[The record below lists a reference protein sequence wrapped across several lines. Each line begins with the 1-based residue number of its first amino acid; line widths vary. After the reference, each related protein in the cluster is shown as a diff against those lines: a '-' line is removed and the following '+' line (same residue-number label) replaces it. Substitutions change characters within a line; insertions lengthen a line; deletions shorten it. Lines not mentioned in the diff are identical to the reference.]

1 MKRFYRDSSIALT
14 ALALCFSGCSSAHI
28 NVSDPAVI
36 VTTLSAAGI
45 IDGRSR
51 FRELFCE
58 IRNDHGVHLPD
69 DRPCEEALWR
79 LGDESTAPTDHAAS
93 SDKTPRLKLIIV
105 PGIFGECVQN
115 IALPF
120 SDALQHLKSVHGYSG
135 EIITVSGRSS
145 SDHNARQ
152 IRDALKNMPVLDG
165 EKLVLIGYSKGTAD
179 ILHALVTYPEIQNNI
194 HAFVSIAGVVGG
206 SPIADSLLKA
216 YGTFLEHLPW
226 AQCISHDD
234 GEVASITN
242 AYRQSW
248 MSKNYG
254 NLPRTIRYYSI
265 AAFEQE
271 DHISIPLL
279 SGYRTLAK
287 IDPRNDGQ
295 VIFSEAVLPG
305 GTLLGYAKADHWAI
319 ALPIARNNG
328 YLIDTVVNHNAYPRE
343 VLLEAVVRYI
353 EEDLCV
359 TGSASPKYHHL
370 QHSTPSAG
378 YKTGQ
383 ARWPR

>member
-1 MKRFYRDSSIALT
+1 MKRFYRSSSSALT
-14 ALALCFSGCSSAHI
+14 ALALCFSGCSTAHI

-45 IDGRSR
+45 VDGRSR

-58 IRNDHGVHLPD
+58 IRNDHGVNLPD
-69 DRPCEEALWR
+69 DRPCEDALWR
-79 LGDESTAPTDHAAS
+79 LGDESTIPAGHAAS
-93 SDKTPRLKLIIV
+93 SHKTPKLKLIIV
-105 PGIFGECVQN
+105 PGLFGECVQN

-135 EIITVSGRSS
+135 EIIMVSGRSS

-152 IRDALKNMPVLDG
+152 IRDALRNIPVQAG

-179 ILHALVTYPEIQNNI
+179 ILHALVTYPEIRNNI

-206 SPIADSLLKA
+206 SPIADSLVET
-216 YGTFLEHLPW
+216 YGTFLEHIPL

-234 GEVASITN
+234 GEVTSITTT
-242 AYRQSW
+242 YRQAW

-254 NLPRTIRYYSI
+254 NLPKTIRYYSV
-265 AAFEQE
+265 AAIEQV

-279 SGYRTLAK
+279 SGYKKLAK

-305 GTLLGYAKADHWAI
+305 GTVLGYAKADHWAI
-319 ALPIARNNG
+319 ALPIARNDVSVIG
-328 YLIDTVVNHNAYPRE
+328 KLANHNAFPRE

-353 EEDLCV
+353 EEDTLM
-359 TGSASPKYHHL
+359 TGS
-370 QHSTPSAG
+370 G
-378 YKTGQ
+378 D
-383 ARWPR
+383 

>member
-1 MKRFYRDSSIALT
+1 M
-14 ALALCFSGCSSAHI
+14 
-28 NVSDPAVI
+28 
-36 VTTLSAAGI
+36 
-45 IDGRSR
+45 
-51 FRELFCE
+51 
-58 IRNDHGVHLPD
+58 
-69 DRPCEEALWR
+69 
-79 LGDESTAPTDHAAS
+79 
-93 SDKTPRLKLIIV
+93 
-105 PGIFGECVQN
+105 
-115 IALPF
+115 
-120 SDALQHLKSVHGYSG
+120 
-135 EIITVSGRSS
+135 VSGRSS

-152 IRDALKNMPVLDG
+152 IRDALKNMPVQDG

-179 ILHALVTYPEIQNNI
+179 ILQALVTYPEIQNNI

-242 AYRQSW
+242 AYRQAW

-254 NLPRTIRYYSI
+254 NLPKTIRYYSI

-305 GTLLGYAKADHWAI
+305 GTVLGYAKADHWAI
-319 ALPIARNNG
+319 ALPIARSDVYVIG
-328 YLIDTVVNHNAYPRE
+328 KLANHNAFPRE
-343 VLLEAVVRYI
+343 ILLEAVVRYI
-353 EEDLCV
+353 EED
-359 TGSASPKYHHL
+359 TY
-370 QHSTPSAG
+370 
-378 YKTGQ
+378 
-383 ARWPR
+383 